1 MELLELAHI
10 SEDAIVRIKQGTPPL
25 VSAIDIIK
33 WMTGYNPHDSA
44 QVFRRI
50 TNQFPDVGTK
60 CSHFK
65 FPGQGQRPTPV
76 ADLDTI
82 LMILQHLPGASAQKY
97 REKTAETLRRY
108 LTGDQTMH
116 ADIDRNATESNP
128 FSPFR
133 CMNNS
138 FEQEKVEYEYQLLRQ
153 YQQKVYESNLELTM
167 RNNRII
173 SEFVLDKEKE
183 IESRKL
189 DIKMK
194 GAQDIARLE
203 LELEKKNIRNKILQ
217 ADIEAFDLR
226 RDQDAKKREERMM
239 KVHHDNDLQKM
250 LTDRVELK
258 LKRKSMKEEEKQN
271 KRPYTSRK
279 RREFELSSK

>member
-25 VSAIDIIK
+25 VSVIDIIK
-33 WMTGYNPHDSA
+33 VMTGKNANHSA
-44 QVFRRI
+44 EVLRRI
-50 TNQFPDVGTK
+50 SATLPDVTAK
-60 CSHFK
+60 CVNFQ

-138 FEQEKVEYEYQLLRQ
+138 FEQDKVEYEYQLLRQ

-194 GAQDIARLE
+194 GAQEIAKLE